1 MYSITSFIPFWYC
14 DKSIALGNEGQNLTF
29 GGAHLFNKLEIEH
42 PKTCFEANSGY
53 IYIEYNRFLIWYES
67 FVLIVTWSMRVECLP
82 SNRSRSLNLPAS
94 KMIQMHPLIKI
105 SIFYFYTIQI
115 RRRGCNLYQD
125 RKSPSSDEFI
135 PTQNQINFWMINFT
149 IVHSKGIISSFFEPM
164 IGSRRWNWKFREKH
178 FWNPNPE
185 LLLHSSYSFWP

>member
-105 SIFYFYTIQI
+105 SIFFIFI
-115 RRRGCNLYQD
+115 RYRFDDVVVIYIKIESHLRPTNLSPLKIRLTFGWSTSLSYILRG
-125 RKSPSSDEFI
+125 
-135 PTQNQINFWMINFT
+135 
-149 IVHSKGIISSFFEPM
+149 
-164 IGSRRWNWKFREKH
+164 
-178 FWNPNPE
+178 
-185 LLLHSSYSFWP
+185 